1 MTVVSAATGGAGLTE
16 TVIGLANQ
24 WAAYQRVLVIEA
36 NPLTATMAARLRRPT
51 GFGLGWALGLAAQNQ
66 PIFPNALTPAAGPT
80 GRGLG
85 DFDVICQSSTPGGP
99 SPASPTHLHTV
110 VDAALGRYDQVLVEI
125 GPLVLESSP
134 GLDRFAAGRGLLA
147 RADQIIVVAGADPE
161 AVVQLAEWKAAARTL
176 KVAAPCWA
184 LFGRTP
190 KGNYETSHLRGQP
203 ASHHRIRRRRLRRN
217 RLPPRRPLRGPSP
230 LERRHGRPRPVAYR
244 HQSAGPPTRRA
255 NHRHL
260 HRTLDR
266 QPAGPHPPGPG
277 ESQAKRMVVTT
288 TATPFER
295 LLARVHGILN
305 TRNIADDPDQI
316 RSLIETEVE
325 SWQRSAIMGADG
337 ATPFSDPDDVVER
350 IIRLIEG
357 VGTEIE
363 TLVADPDVEEIY
375 GTDGDLSYR
384 TTSGHTKAVPTPVS
398 PTALLHTIQRL
409 VASASEALDA
419 SHPRADGL
427 RVTLPGGRQGRL
439 SASIPPRIEGTVSF
453 VLRLPQKMHVTLDD
467 LVTWGSLTPPA
478 ASFLKLLMRTPRPK
492 ILVSGSPGAGKT
504 AMVDALL
511 RSVTAR
517 QRTIVLEEQR
527 ELTAPLL
534 SGEYWATSKVEDL
547 AVLIR
552 SARVASPQV
561 IVLGELKGVEAWDLL
576 MAGNLGTGVIAAV
589 HADSTAKA
597 FDALADAASPAVP
610 AMSTTTIREKFSR
623 TFDIVIYCGMDPIDD
638 DRTLRQITEIAV
650 VPPQMSDGAVAVTPI
665 FSRAAVGEPMELSST
680 EVGPHLAFHC
690 ERALRRYPGVTLT
703 NILHGE
709 ASL

>member
-1 MTVVSAATGGAGLTE
+1 
-16 TVIGLANQ
+16 
-24 WAAYQRVLVIEA
+24 
-36 NPLTATMAARLRRPT
+36 
-51 GFGLGWALGLAAQNQ
+51 
-66 PIFPNALTPAAGPT
+66 
-80 GRGLG
+80 
-85 DFDVICQSSTPGGP
+85 
-99 SPASPTHLHTV
+99 
-110 VDAALGRYDQVLVEI
+110 
-125 GPLVLESSP
+125 
-134 GLDRFAAGRGLLA
+134 
-147 RADQIIVVAGADPE
+147 
-161 AVVQLAEWKAAARTL
+161 
-176 KVAAPCWA
+176 
-184 LFGRTP
+184 
-190 KGNYETSHLRGQP
+190 
-203 ASHHRIRRRRLRRN
+203 
-217 RLPPRRPLRGPSP
+217 
-230 LERRHGRPRPVAYR
+230 
-244 HQSAGPPTRRA
+244 
-255 NHRHL
+255 
-260 HRTLDR
+260 
-266 QPAGPHPPGPG
+266 
-277 ESQAKRMVVTT
+277 MVVTAST
-288 TATPFER
+288 TTPFER
-295 LLARVHGILN
+295 LLTRIQDILN
-305 TRNIADDPDQI
+305 TRDVADNADQI
-316 RSLIETEVE
+316 RSVIAAEVE
-325 SWQRSAIMGADG
+325 RWQRSAIQGADG
-337 ATPFSDPDDVVER
+337 ATAFTNPDEVVER
-350 IIRLIEG
+350 ILRLIEG

-363 TLVADPDVEEIY
+363 ALVADPDVEEIY
-375 GTDGDLSYR
+375 GTNGDLSYR

-398 PTALLHTIQRL
+398 PTAMLHTVQRL
-409 VASASEALDA
+409 VASASEQLDA

-439 SASIPPRIEGTVSF
+439 SASIPPRIDGTVSF

-467 LVTWGSLTPPA
+467 LVAWGSLTAPA
-478 ASFLKLLMRTPRPK
+478 ANFLKLLMRIPRPK

-623 TFDIVIYCGMDPIDD
+623 TFDVVIYCGMDPVDD

-665 FSRAAVGEPMELSST
+665 FSRVAVGEPMELSST
-680 EVGPHLAFHC
+680 EVGAHLAFQI
-690 ERALRRYPGVTLT
+690 ERVLRRYPGISLANV
-703 NILHGE
+703 LHAE
-709 ASL
+709 ASP